1 MNRTS
6 IHNVISLRMNMEE
19 KEIETARGDIR
30 QYKVIEI
37 ISEDAN
43 GHTTEITFFNVSS
56 RPLNGVGCVFL

>member
-1 MNRTS
+1 
-6 IHNVISLRMNMEE
+6 MNMEE

-43 GHTTEITFFNVSS
+43 GHTTEITFFTASLDLDLQGS
-56 RPLNGVGCVFL
+56 LE